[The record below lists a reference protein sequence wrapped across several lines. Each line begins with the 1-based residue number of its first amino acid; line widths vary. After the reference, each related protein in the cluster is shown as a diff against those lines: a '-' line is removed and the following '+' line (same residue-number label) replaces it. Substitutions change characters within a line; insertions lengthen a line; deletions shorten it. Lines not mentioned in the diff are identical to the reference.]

1 MKSTREKIIKNI
13 LSHPGSTINDLAQE
27 VGINGISVRH
37 HLTSL
42 QAEGLVTAEE
52 ERHGVGRPRLV
63 YSLTESGME
72 KFPSNYLK
80 LTNRLLDQLKQMLPS
95 RQLNNLF
102 QRIALNFTEEHNSAF
117 TSLPLD
123 KQLDQIKQILY
134 QEGFI
139 IEWEKKGDQYIIRSI
154 NCPYYHIGKSHPE
167 ICKIDQT
174 IISTLLSKPL
184 IKGEC
189 LLNGDSCCSYTVD
202 LSNKKG

>member
-1 MKSTREKIIKNI
+1 MNSTREKIIKTI
-13 LSHPGSTINDLAQE
+13 LSHPGSTINDLAQK

-63 YSLTESGME
+63 YSLTENGME

-80 LTNRLLDQLKQMLPS
+80 LTNQLLEQLKQMLPS

-102 QRIALNFTEEHNSAF
+102 QRIAIKFSEEHNSTFA
-117 TSLPLD
+117 SLPLNE
-123 KQLDQIKQILY
+123 QLDRLKLILS

-139 IEWEKKGDQYIIRSI
+139 IDWEKTDGQYIIRNI
-154 NCPYYHIGKSHPE
+154 NCPYYHIGISHPE

-174 IISTLLSKPL
+174 IISTLLSKPV

-189 LLNGDSCCSYTVD
+189 ILDGDSCCTYTVD
-202 LSNKKG
+202 MSSHKA